1 MSTLAPSGSSSSSIA
16 TGTAT
21 TTATSSSTFSSPPA
35 STFAPDPTPSPTFG
49 PPPNNNPTP
58 GIATSASLY
67 LYTFLATLVLL
78 LGVSSA
84 IVVRSLILRRRHRRM
99 IEEAI
104 RNGTWVPPAASSP
117 RRVDLSKKPKM
128 YEAWISRGDAQ
139 DRRGLE
145 HTDWEG
151 IMPFSV
157 LYTLPS
163 KPAAG
168 TPQASSSTNNT
179 APVSTPN
186 PDAGAPSS
194 TGRSRLSRFT
204 PLRLFRRPAAPAAS
218 PSPSAPANPA
228 GDAAGVSNAAGNNG
242 SASSN
247 EKQPVT
253 QADGRKSKVQVAVL
267 IAMPDASSSNY
278 YNNKTRPSTP
288 SQSISSTSNSLPL
301 SSTPLASTPPP
312 TSRDGEEEEL
322 PAIEVGVA
330 QVTILGGDE
339 EEGIIDDTSRGAKRS
354 IGSVSEP
361 EHRRDSGSRSSN
373 LRIADL

>member
-104 RNGTWVPPAASSP
+104 RNGTWVPPAASSS

-168 TPQASSSTNNT
+168 TPQASSSTNNA

-253 QADGRKSKVQVAVL
+253 QADGRKSKVQ
-267 IAMPDASSSNY
+267 
-278 YNNKTRPSTP
+278 TRPSTP

-312 TSRDGEEEEL
+312 TTSRDGEEEEL

-339 EEGIIDDTSRGAKRS
+339 EEGILDDTSRGAKRS